1 MAAITKGIT
10 VSFANTPQ
18 ARDDLLTNTG
28 LTEDS
33 LGGIKYL
40 DVMANDLGGA
50 AKWLYSLD
58 DGISAGGSSPTD
70 LLSQDAV
77 GSANYSRWGAQIWIT
92 ADGKVAYDANTLDS
106 DFKASLQTLAAGAFA
121 TDSFTYAIRLA
132 NGALSWA
139 TATVQIA
146 GTNDG
151 PVITSGAQSGA
162 VQEDVTLA
170 VSGQVSATDVD
181 NGDHLHYAVLNGAGS
196 YGSLSV
202 DADTGAWTYTL
213 DNGTNGVAGAVQSLA
228 QDETHDENFTVRVTD
243 DQGAM
248 ADQVVTVTVTG
259 TNDAPVITG
268 GATTGSVTE
277 NTVSQATGQLTAL
290 DVDHG
295 ANAFWSVVGGIPSG
309 NADYHFRMDQIT
321 ITKNGSVIFQDGF
334 ADGNP
339 PPSPAPGYSTT
350 YGRSGGFGEANGK
363 LLLDSNNAVSFSGA
377 GTTDPYIG
385 NEALVRTNINP
396 NITSGLQ
403 SNSNFTVEGI
413 FDLILPDSPREEY
426 GIRLSDRQV
435 GGLGTPPDQ
444 LGDDIIELGVR
455 ENRNGSLIV
464 ALREI
469 DIVADQVTTIQ
480 SIALSPPPD
489 ADQIRLRLEHSTSN
503 VGALVPSFDYLADGV
518 VVGTHP
524 IFTQVGRIF
533 GTETPGYAGD
543 DENWTR
549 AVIHAAAPA
558 VNDSLLGGTYGTL
571 NVDQAG
577 NWVYNLDNGR
587 TATQNL
593 AEGQTATD
601 PFTVKVADQFGA
613 FDTRE

>member
-106 DFKASLQTLAAGAFA
+106 GFKASLQTLAAGAFA

-132 NGALSWA
+132 NGALSWG

-213 DNGTNGVAGAVQSLA
+213 DNGTNGVAGA
-228 QDETHDENFTVRVTD
+228 
-243 DQGAM
+243 
-248 ADQVVTVTVTG
+248 
-259 TNDAPVITG
+259 G
-268 GATTGSVTE
+268 GALAPNE
-277 NTVSQATGQLTAL
+277 N
-290 DVDHG
+290 
-295 ANAFWSVVGGIPSG
+295 P
-309 NADYHFRMDQIT
+309 YRHF
-321 ITKNGSVIFQDGF
+321 
-334 ADGNP
+334 
-339 PPSPAPGYSTT
+339 PARRP
-350 YGRSGGFGEANGK
+350 
-363 LLLDSNNAVSFSGA
+363 
-377 GTTDPYIG
+377 
-385 NEALVRTNINP
+385 
-396 NITSGLQ
+396 
-403 SNSNFTVEGI
+403 
-413 FDLILPDSPREEY
+413 
-426 GIRLSDRQV
+426 
-435 GGLGTPPDQ
+435 
-444 LGDDIIELGVR
+444 
-455 ENRNGSLIV
+455 
-464 ALREI
+464 
-469 DIVADQVTTIQ
+469 
-480 SIALSPPPD
+480 
-489 ADQIRLRLEHSTSN
+489 
-503 VGALVPSFDYLADGV
+503 
-518 VVGTHP
+518 
-524 IFTQVGRIF
+524 
-533 GTETPGYAGD
+533 
-543 DENWTR
+543 
-549 AVIHAAAPA
+549 AA
-558 VNDSLLGGTYGTL
+558 
-571 NVDQAG
+571 
-577 NWVYNLDNGR
+577 
-587 TATQNL
+587 
-593 AEGQTATD
+593 
-601 PFTVKVADQFGA
+601 
-613 FDTRE
+613 